1 MSDNLM
7 SFNGGIQCLVFW
19 ITCLLLIKPL
29 GNYMAKVYS
38 GQLTFLESLL
48 GPIEDFVYKL
58 ANITPSKEM
67 NWQQY
72 AGAVLLSSLGGFL
85 LLFIILKL
93 QAYLPLN
100 PQHFP
105 NLSDDLAFN
114 IAASFVTNT
123 NWQSYTPEITLSYFS
138 QMFGLGV
145 QNFLSASMGMA
156 VAIALVRGL
165 IRKNTNLIGNF
176 WVDWVRGIL
185 YILLPLS
192 CVLAIVLGSQ
202 GVIQNFN
209 APTITN
215 LIESKRTALVDNYVT
230 QQQIPGGPV
239 ASQVAIK
246 QLGTNGGGFFNAN
259 SAHPFENPTPFSNF
273 LECLAMVLIASA
285 LCYTFGTLINDRRE
299 GWSLLIA
306 MTIIYIPLTLFGIQQ
321 EQAPNPL
328 LDELHIEQS
337 RTSFQSGGNME
348 GKELRFGI
356 INSAL
361 WTSTTTATSNGSVNS
376 TLDSYT
382 PLGGLVPFVMMLLGE
397 VIFGGVGSGLY
408 GILSFVFISVFI
420 AGLMVGRTPEFLGKK
435 IQSYEIKMASICIL
449 VPAMTLLFGC
459 VIAILT
465 KNGVSGIF
473 NPGPQGFS
481 EILYAFTSSVANNG
495 SGFGGLNSNTPFYNT
510 ILGICMLIGRFWI
523 IVPILAIAG
532 SLAQKNASPNSPGTL
547 STHSP
552 LFIIF
557 LAGIILLVGL
567 LTYVPALT
575 LAPISEYFQLV
586 K

>member
-1 MSDNLM
+1 MSGNLI
-7 SFNGGIQCLVFW
+7 SLNGGIQCLVFW

-48 GPIEDFVYKL
+48 GPIEDFVYKV
-58 ANITPSKEM
+58 ANITPNKEM

-100 PQHFP
+100 PQHFA

-285 LCYTFGTLINDRRE
+285 LCYTFGTLINDKRE

-306 MTIIYIPLTLFGIQQ
+306 MTIIYIPLTLFGIKQ

-328 LDELHIEQS
+328 LDDLHIEQS

-356 INSAL
+356 IDSAL

-382 PLGGLVPFVMMLLGE
+382 PLGGLVPFVMMMLGE

-408 GILSFVFISVFI
+408 GILSFVFITVFI
-420 AGLMVGRTPEFLGKK
+420 AGLMVGRTPEYLGKK

-465 KNGVSGIF
+465 KNGVNGIF

-552 LFIIF
+552 LFILF